1 MGDLSSFEMGQYYGL
16 LRNDIMLV
24 LPWRL
29 LRLITLGGVRL
40 RGRRHRAVLHWV
52 WCYSNLTVGS
62 EDNYLLLLQNESTQ
76 RRVSFMSMV

>member
-1 MGDLSSFEMGQYYGL
+1 MVSILEVIMGDLSRFEMGQCYGL
-16 LRNDIMLV
+16 LRNVIKLV

-52 WCYSNLTVGS
+52 WCYYNITVES
-62 EDNYLLLLQNESTQ
+62 EDNYYLLLQNESAQ
-76 RRVSFMSMV
+76 